1 LEKASFARRC
11 TAKAAA
17 FPVLLLKSTR
27 GESNPGRESTA
38 HFREIATPRDRD
50 CVHAQIRTVIF
61 PSAEKCKKALFCRPN
76 LNRYE
81 MMKPQRRATTENR
94 IRLASDARTIP
105 GEPRQAVFVA
115 SFVAKSP
122 RTARLGIAKRVES
135 LSEPPL

>member
-1 LEKASFARRC
+1 
-11 TAKAAA
+11 
-17 FPVLLLKSTR
+17 
-27 GESNPGRESTA
+27 
-38 HFREIATPRDRD
+38 
-50 CVHAQIRTVIF
+50 
-61 PSAEKCKKALFCRPN
+61 
-76 LNRYE
+76 

-135 LSEPPL
+135 LSEPPLSARVSHFRHASAAPAEAVSAPISRSTRCIYLSLAARACLGHIGR